1 VKLPEECG
9 YAIVYAR
16 LLVQNL
22 RSRCAFFSRHF
33 STASLIR
40 CECSTV
46 DMGIA
51 YAIGLEGAQSRLVY
65 RIFAT
70 MHGTYS
76 A

>member
-1 VKLPEECG
+1 
-9 YAIVYAR
+9 
-16 LLVQNL
+16 
-22 RSRCAFFSRHF
+22 
-33 STASLIR
+33 
-40 CECSTV
+40 
-46 DMGIA
+46 MGIA